1 MRYLVLSDIHANID
15 ALDAVLHAA
24 GSEGYD
30 RVIVLGDLVGYG
42 AEPNLVVE
50 RVRALDPI
58 AAIRGNH
65 DKVAGGLESAEGFNP
80 TARRA
85 ADWTRDALTE
95 ENRAYLQALKPGPL
109 ELDDLTL
116 ICHGSPVD
124 EDLYIFGEG
133 DVVEALTVST
143 RPLCLFGHTH
153 LPMAATLTADRN
165 LQLIFHGPRDRQSV
179 RFEPGWKYVVNPG
192 SVGQP
197 RDADPRA
204 SYAVLDAG
212 AREIE
217 VSRVAYP
224 VQQACDRI
232 IAAGLPKVLGQRLL
246 LGR

>member
-15 ALDAVLHAA
+15 ALDAVLQAA
-24 GSEGYD
+24 SVQGYD
-30 RVIVLGDLVGYG
+30 RAVVLGDLVGYG
-42 AEPNLVVE
+42 AEPNAVVE

-65 DKVAGGLESAEGFNP
+65 DKVACGLESAEGFNP
-80 TARRA
+80 TAQRA
-85 ADWTRDALTE
+85 ATWTRDALTE
-95 ENRAYLQALKPGPL
+95 ENREYLRALRRGPL
-109 ELDDLTL
+109 ELDALTL

-124 EDLYIFGEG
+124 EDVYIFGEG
-133 DVVEALTVST
+133 DVVEALAVST

-153 LPMAATLTADRN
+153 LPMAAALTADHM
-165 LQLIFHGPRDRQSV
+165 LELIFHGPRDRQSL
-179 RFEPGWKYVVNPG
+179 RLENDWKYVVNPG

-204 SYAVLDAG
+204 SYALLDTE

-217 VSRVAYP
+217 VVRADYP